1 MYGCRP
7 TVEAGRAGAFIA
19 TGPQSAYADGVS
31 SVKRMPTFH
40 TTVLAYVLVL
50 TVRRVAKSASSSDH
64 IRARQK
70 YDEQLGR

>member
-7 TVEAGRAGAFIA
+7 KFGAGRAGSFIA
-19 TGPQSAYADGVS
+19 TGPQSAYADGAS
-31 SVKRMPTFH
+31 SMKRVPTFY

-50 TVRRVAKSASSSDH
+50 TVRRVAKSASLGDY

-70 YDEQLGR
+70 YDEKLG

>member
-7 TVEAGRAGAFIA
+7 KIGTGRASTFIA
-19 TGPQSAYADGVS
+19 TGPQSAYGDGVS
-31 SVKRMPTFH
+31 SVKRVRAFY

-50 TVRRVAKSASSSDH
+50 TVRHVETSAFPCDH

-70 YDEQLGR
+70 YDEQLG